1 MLRGEAIPHAIA
13 AAVVALEQL
22 RYAREDALPQHI
34 DVEARPGPGPGL
46 GSSRALMLPEGGRLA
61 A

>member
-13 AAVVALEQL
+13 AGVVALEQL

-34 DVEARPGPGPGL
+34 DVEARPGPGL